1 MAAGANIDTGL
12 VPLFTTQFST
22 NLELLLQQSGSVLR
36 GKVREGVHVGKM
48 ASPINQMGAVS
59 VKAPQGRFTP
69 KKRTDAEFVRRW
81 VFPHPGE
88 IDQLIDGFDELQTI
102 VNPKSEYGTNAAN
115 AFGRFWDDG
124 LIAAATGTASLGEDA
139 GSLTN
144 ETFNTTNFQIPV
156 TFGTGGAAS
165 GLTVEKIKEARRIL
179 KKYHNNLDQDR
190 PTLVIGSQQDS
201 DLLSLVQ
208 VVSTEFNDRPVLV
221 DGKVKQFLG
230 FDIAESE
237 RLPFSRGAANQ
248 RGVLA
253 FVKTGLYLGLWKE
266 VTSRASI
273 RNDLTSEPWD
283 LYTSSMFGATRTQPG
298 KVLEILC
305 SDTTGADIT
314 P

>member
-144 ETFNTTNFQIPV
+144 ETFN
-156 TFGTGGAAS
+156 
-165 GLTVEKIKEARRIL
+165 
-179 KKYHNNLDQDR
+179 
-190 PTLVIGSQQDS
+190 
-201 DLLSLVQ
+201 
-208 VVSTEFNDRPVLV
+208 
-221 DGKVKQFLG
+221 
-230 FDIAESE
+230 
-237 RLPFSRGAANQ
+237 
-248 RGVLA
+248 
-253 FVKTGLYLGLWKE
+253 
-266 VTSRASI
+266 
-273 RNDLTSEPWD
+273 
-283 LYTSSMFGATRTQPG
+283 
-298 KVLEILC
+298 
-305 SDTTGADIT
+305 
-314 P
+314 